1 MNWRVTNLA
10 VAVAVVSLT
19 FISPNLRAEEPD
31 GPGNMGDYKLPD
43 DPEAPVIVLDF
54 KGGFTPPRISDEPA
68 MTIRADGV
76 VVIPKRFEGQKSFRG
91 EISREELNDLLDF
104 AIKENK
110 FLEYDP
116 AKVGEKLAEAGPRV
130 AVADAA
136 ATVIRISVNGESKE
150 VSRYALGMLGQG
162 VKELQQLY
170 AIQRRLMQVQSVIQL
185 GGKQEVK
192 KWLAAVNAELKDKFP
207 AASPMKISNLASG
220 GQRADGSLYVSFQR
234 VVKKEADG
242 PPAEVTSGFVNKPA
256 DGEPQINVNY
266 RKS

>member
-10 VAVAVVSLT
+10 AALAVVCST
-19 FISPNLRAEEPD
+19 IISHNVRAEEPD
-31 GPGNMGDYKLPD
+31 NPGNRGDYKLPE

-54 KGGFTPPRISDEPA
+54 KGGFTPPRISDEPT

-91 EISREELNDLLDF
+91 KISREELIDLLDF
-104 AIKENK
+104 AVKENK
-110 FLEYDP
+110 FFEYDE
-116 AKVGEKLAEAGPRV
+116 AKVAEKLAKGGPRI

-136 ATVIRISVNGESKE
+136 TTVIKINAGGESKE
-150 VSRYALGMLGQG
+150 VSHYALGMLGKG
-162 VKELQQLY
+162 VEELQQLY
-170 AIQRRLMQVQSVIQL
+170 AIQRRLMQVQSVVQM
-185 GGKQEVK
+185 GGKEVVK

-207 AASPMKISNLASG
+207 AAPPLKVSDLASG

-242 PPAEVTSGFVNKPA
+242 PPAEVTSGFLNKPA

-266 RKS
+266 RKL

>member
-1 MNWRVTNLA
+1 MSWRVTSLA
-10 VAVAVVSLT
+10 AALAVVSLT
-19 FISPNLRAEEPD
+19 IIRHNLRAEEPD
-31 GPGNMGDYKLPD
+31 KPEDMGDYTLPD
-43 DPEAPVIVLDF
+43 DPETPVIVLDF

-91 EISREELNDLLDF
+91 KISREELNDLLDF

-116 AKVGEKLAEAGPRV
+116 AKVGEKLAEVGPRV

-136 ATVIRISVNGESKE
+136 ATVIRINVNGESKE
-150 VSRYALGMLGQG
+150 VSHYALGMLGQG
-162 VKELQQLY
+162 IEELQQLY
-170 AIQRRLMQVQSVIQL
+170 AIQRRLMQVQSVVQL
-185 GGKQEVK
+185 GGKEEVK
-192 KWLAAVNAELKDKFP
+192 KWLEAVNAELKDKFP
-207 AASPMKISNLASG
+207 AAPPLEASDLASG

-234 VVKKEADG
+234 VVKDEADG